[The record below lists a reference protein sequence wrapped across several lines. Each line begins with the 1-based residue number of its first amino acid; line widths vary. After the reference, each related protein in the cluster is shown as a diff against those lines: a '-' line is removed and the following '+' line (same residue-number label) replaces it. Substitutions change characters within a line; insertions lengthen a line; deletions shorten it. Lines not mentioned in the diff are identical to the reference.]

1 MRDGAVATLRW
12 HVVCGRVLHE
22 RLLTYHRI
30 IEILLSRG
38 DDVPGFLHPWACD
51 CAGALFQNAD
61 ARHFLF
67 NDVALLTGMTLNHK
81 KYLRVQCGAEECAV
95 LLERIATSCPEF
107 RDMEITRAAT
117 LLGTMMDGHLHG
129 WSAPRSKSRRTGAKT
144 FASQGCLIPNLVV
157 SMISALTIFWVRRV
171 PCRT

>member
-22 RLLTYHRI
+22 RLLTCHLAGSYLWMGHRNPSL
-30 IEILLSRG
+30 EGRRRPRFSSSLGLRLCRRLCSY
-38 DDVPGFLHPWACD
+38 
-51 CAGALFQNAD
+51 GALFQNAD

-81 KYLRVQCGAEECAV
+81 KYFSVQCGAEECAV

-107 RDMEITRAAT
+107 RDM
-117 LLGTMMDGHLHG
+117 
-129 WSAPRSKSRRTGAKT
+129 
-144 FASQGCLIPNLVV
+144 
-157 SMISALTIFWVRRV
+157 
-171 PCRT
+171 